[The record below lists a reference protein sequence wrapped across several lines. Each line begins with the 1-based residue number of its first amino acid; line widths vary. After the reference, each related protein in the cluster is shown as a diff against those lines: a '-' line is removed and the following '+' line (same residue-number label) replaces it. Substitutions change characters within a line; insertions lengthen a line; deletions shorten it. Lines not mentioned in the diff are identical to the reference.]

1 MMIVGIGYK
10 KHSGK
15 DTLGKFLYE
24 EILKHYVISFPCITH
39 FADHLKEELAQACGV
54 LTEEINGNKDL
65 FRPALQWWGTEFRRK
80 FGKNDNYWVDK
91 MGTYLHGLDS
101 RLVIIPDVRFPNE
114 AEWIKRKGGKLIKI
128 TRPELNSIDTHASEI
143 AMDNFSGWDME
154 VINDGSK
161 EQLLHKAK
169 GIINSLIIPSL

>member
-15 DTLGKFLYE
+15 DTLAKYIGDELNRRLVKN
-24 EILKHYVISFPCITH
+24 IAMIN
-39 FADHLKEELAQACGV
+39 FADQLKLEVSFAIGIPVHEMEA
-54 LTEEINGNKDL
+54 NKDV
-65 FRPALQWWGTEFRRK
+65 FRPILQWWGTEFKRK
-80 FGKNDNYWVDK
+80 FMNNDDHWINAMDDHLSNFKDVSIA
-91 MGTYLHGLDS
+91 L
-101 RLVIIPDVRFPNE
+101 IADVRFPNE
-114 AEWIKRKGGKLIKI
+114 AEWIKSLGGKLIKI